1 VSRALLAALAVFV
14 GAAPSVA
21 AQSMRN
27 FTAERRVSPGQP
39 PLRATLEFG
48 AGRVVVR
55 AGDGPDLY
63 KMRVRYDADRFAP
76 IQEYD
81 HRTGI
86 LHLGLRSIG
95 RGGIRVTSRDQ
106 LDQVARFE
114 FAPDV
119 PLILAASLGASEA
132 VLDLGGLTLVELGI
146 RTGATR
152 GTVDFSTPTLGACR
166 EAVFTVGATELVAL
180 NLANASCAL
189 VRVEGGI
196 GRAVLDFGG
205 TWRGDSRVVT
215 NLAMGTLTLRIPR
228 GTGVQLRGQRFL
240 TKLNIDGLD
249 PDDDGWSTPDFLRA
263 ERKLSIELETTLA
276 GIDVEWVD

>member
-1 VSRALLAALAVFV
+1 
-14 GAAPSVA
+14 
-21 AQSMRN
+21 MRN

-152 GTVDFSTPTLGACR
+152 GTVDFSSPTLGSCS

-249 PDDDGWSTPDFLRA
+249 RDDDGWSTPDFLRA